1 MIWVMFLILFFMGAT
16 VFSFINVLIYRVP
29 RKMPFGMERSI
40 CPTCGNI
47 LKSYDLVPILSFMVL
62 GGKCRNCKSKIS
74 WRYPLIEL
82 LGGILAILCF
92 WNENL
97 LFVDMKLFFVQGT
110 LYFLFLAILTAIAF
124 VDIDTMEIPNGFNIA
139 IFVLGVVSIFV
150 FPELT
155 MLERVIGIFSVSV
168 PMTLISLLVPGAFGG
183 GDIKMMAAVGLF
195 LGWKLCLLS
204 WFLAILVGGA
214 YGIYLLAAKK
224 KGKKDHFAFG
234 PFLCVGCM
242 VALFWGE
249 QILNWYFASFYSF

>member
-1 MIWVMFLILFFMGAT
+1 MFLILFFMGAT

-40 CPTCGNI
+40 CPTCGSV
-47 LKSYDLVPILSFMVL
+47 LKPYDLVPVLSFMVL

-97 LFVDMKLFFVQGT
+97 LFVDMKMFFVQGT
-110 LYFLFLAILTAIAF
+110 LHFLLLAMLTAIAF

-139 IFVLGVVSIFV
+139 IFVLGVISIFV

-155 MLERVIGIFSVSV
+155 ILQRVIGIFSVSV
-168 PMTLISLLVPGAFGG
+168 PMIIISLLVPGAFGG
-183 GDIKMMAAVGLF
+183 GDIKMMAAIGLF

-204 WFLAILVGGA
+204 WFLAILVGGI